1 MTTYGIKPPESFD
14 VHLPEN
20 WTKWA
25 KRFEQFRAASGL
37 SGAVT
42 AKQVSTFLYCFGES
56 AEDLLS
62 AMGATDADRATY
74 DGIKE
79 KFDTYFKVR
88 HNAVY
93 ERACFNRRI
102 QQQGESAE
110 DFIVAVHTMEDRCE
124 FGADWRDELIRYRLV
139 VGIRDSRIVREI
151 AVDSY
156 TNSSRGCQTDPTI
169 NEKLPMVSKSF
180 FVRETLETIPSFWMR

>member
-14 VHLPEN
+14 VHHPEN
-20 WTKWA
+20 WTKWS
-25 KRFEQFRAASGL
+25 KRFEQFRVASGL
-37 SGAVT
+37 SGAVA

-62 AMGATDADRATY
+62 AMGAATDADRATY
-74 DGIKE
+74 AGIKE
-79 KFDTYFKVR
+79 RFDTYFKVR

-110 DFIVAVHTMEDRCE
+110 DFIVAVHTMADRCE
-124 FGADWRDELIRYRLV
+124 FGADWRDELIRDRLV
-139 VGIRDSRIVREI
+139 VGIRDVELS
-151 AVDSY
+151 
-156 TNSSRGCQTDPTI
+156 
-169 NEKLPMVSKSF
+169 EKLQLTPTLTLAEAVKQIRQ
-180 FVRETLETIPSFWMR
+180 REAVHGGLVEE